1 MKTVFAKDRFPTDW
15 KASRNGYT
23 LKVWN
28 VPHNYTMI
36 AIVLTVGMSHRSQP
50 HFKMRLVLQSAIR
63 SQSKHAPRRL

>member
-1 MKTVFAKDRFPTDW
+1 MAIRAEIESFHWREMKTVFAKDRFPTDW

-36 AIVLTVGMSHRSQP
+36 AIVLTVGLSHRSP
-50 HFKMRLVLQSAIR
+50 ILK
-63 SQSKHAPRRL
+63 